1 MSKTINRPMI
11 TTLVPRLPP
20 AIDGVGDYAFLLSK
34 QLQHQAGLESH
45 FIVADPNWQA
55 DDQIGYRSQ
64 AITNRSKNN
73 LLETL
78 LGLDSSTVVLHY
90 VPHGYARKA
99 CPWWLIQGLEAWRA
113 QKSQSRLVTIFHELY
128 AFDWQRPWSSDF
140 WLSPVQKMLASRL
153 AQLSD
158 VCLTSTEKYAE
169 SLAKINCHQSSN
181 SYTLPVFSNIG
192 EPAHILPLSERQR
205 RLIIFGQY
213 HSKHQ
218 LYAQS
223 TSSVEKVCN
232 TLGIKEIW
240 DLGPSTGNAPDQI
253 GQAAVKKMGALSI
266 DEIQAI
272 LSTSMFGFLCYD
284 PTRLAKSGIF
294 AAYCAYGVVPINLT
308 AQNIRTDG
316 LAVGDQYITPEYIY
330 SHPANLDLLQKISKA
345 AYLWYS
351 GHSLPQHA
359 SRILAVIHSEITH
372 VS

>member
-1 MSKTINRPMI
+1 MNRSMI

-20 AIDGVGDYAFLLSK
+20 AIDGVGDYAFLLAK
-34 QLQHQAGLESH
+34 QLHHQAGRESH

-55 DDQIGYRSQ
+55 DDTIGYRSQ
-64 AITNRSKNN
+64 AITNRSKSK

-78 LGLDSSTVVLHY
+78 ISLDSSTVVLHY
-90 VPHGYARKA
+90 VPHGYAHKA

-113 QKSQSRLVTIFHELY
+113 QKSQTLLVTIFHELY

-140 WLSPVQKMLASRL
+140 WLSPVQKLLASRL

-181 SYTLPVFSNIG
+181 AYTLPVFSNIG
-192 EPAHILPLSERQR
+192 EPVHVLPLSQRQR

-213 HSKHQ
+213 HSKYK
-218 LYAQS
+218 LYSQS
-223 TSSVEKVCN
+223 ISSVEKVCN
-232 TLGIKEIW
+232 TLGIEEIW
-240 DLGPSTGNAPDQI
+240 DLGPSTGNAPDKI
-253 GQAAVKKMGALSI
+253 GQAELKKMGECSTHAI
-266 DEIQAI
+266 QEILA
-272 LSTSMFGFLCYD
+272 TSMFGFLVYD
-284 PTRLAKSGIF
+284 PMRLAKSGIF

-308 AQNIRTDG
+308 AQNIRIDG

-330 SHPANLDLLQKISKA
+330 YHSASLDLLQEISNA
-345 AYLWYS
+345 AYSWYS
-351 GHSLPQHA
+351 EHNLPRHA
-359 SRILAVIHSEITH
+359 SRILAAIHSEITH